1 MGPTAWRCTVDAPF
15 VGRTE
20 ALALL
25 EQALDRARTGV
36 PQRVLVEGRAG
47 IGKTALV
54 RRFMALAGLPRVLY
68 AEGDEAESGLAFGVL
83 GQLLADAP
91 GAPAGG
97 DGWVDSSAAGA
108 ALVEVIGRAQ
118 GPGGDTVAVVVDD
131 AQWADR
137 PSLQALT
144 FAVRRLRA
152 DRVVAIVVVR
162 DIHDVLLPGGL
173 RRLCTAADVVRI
185 RLEGLAPAELG
196 LLSRG
201 LGTGRLTAR
210 AAARLHTHTAGNPLY
225 AQTLLEQSGLGLL
238 DDLERSG
245 STLPAPKSF
254 TALVLARLSACA
266 PATEALVSAAS
277 VLGVHGALDAAA
289 ELAGQDNPL
298 PALEQAV
305 SAGLLTERVGDL
317 VVRFPHPLIHAAVYH
332 RLGPARR
339 AALHLRAAGLTGDE
353 SLALRHRACAAT
365 GPDRAL
371 AADLAALGRRL
382 ASERAWSS
390 AAGQLSTAAGLSPD
404 RAAYEQFTLE
414 AVECRVLAGEVPDTA
429 EAVERI
435 QGFAQ
440 SAWRSYLLGRLTLF
454 DMDRSE
460 ALLCDAWKRCEPE
473 IEPVLGA
480 RIAGQFA
487 ALYGSM
493 LRGTDQ
499 AEWAQLAVRLAP
511 DSTAT
516 DMIRFLAISGQAMSG
531 RAAQALTALGRLEA
545 DPAVA
550 SPAEL
555 EELMGRGVL
564 RGHTDDLA
572 GAVRDLTG
580 VLGACHSRSAMFRVI
595 AANILAW
602 YEYQSGHWDDS
613 MVHCDLA
620 LSLAADTDQPH
631 IAFSCHVNA
640 ALVRSARGDWAE
652 AAGHARVTREYAAS
666 GHPYPLVQAALAA
679 AYLARARGRPEEVV
693 AALEPLLALG
703 RRGPFE
709 EPGLIPWPD
718 LLADAWTALGE
729 HKRAEEAL
737 APYEELAA
745 ERVHHG
751 ALALAAR
758 SRGNLEAARGD
769 AAAAEQAFRAAHS
782 HAEHAR
788 APFDRALL
796 HLAHGQFLRR
806 AGKRTLA
813 GEQLRAAREIL
824 VRLDAKPDLEC
835 CERELAACGLET
847 GERGTRGAALLTP
860 QEVAVARRVASG
872 LTNRQVARELVIS
885 VKTVEYH
892 LGRLYPKLGV
902 DSRHQLASRLAD
914 GQD

>member
-1 MGPTAWRCTVDAPF
+1 MGRA
-15 VGRTE
+15 E

-54 RRFMALAGLPRVLY
+54 RRFMALAGVPRVLY
-68 AEGDEAESGLAFGVL
+68 AEGAEAESGLAFGVL
-83 GQLLADAP
+83 GQLLADGP
-91 GAPAGG
+91 GTPADGG
-97 DGWVDSSAAGA
+97 GWADSPAAGA
-108 ALVEVIGRAQ
+108 GLIEVIDEAQ
-118 GPGGDTVAVVVDD
+118 GPGGDVVTVVVDD
-131 AQWADR
+131 AQWADH

-162 DIHDVLLPGGL
+162 DIHDLLLPEGL
-173 RRLCTAADVVRI
+173 RRLWTAADAVRI
-185 RLEGLAPAELG
+185 RLEGLAPAELR

-210 AAARLHTHTAGNPLY
+210 AAARLHTHTAGNPLH
-225 AQTLLEQSGLGLL
+225 AQVLLEQAGLGLL
-238 DDLERSG
+238 DDLERSD

-254 TALVLARLSACA
+254 TALVLARLSACT

-277 VLGVHGALDAAA
+277 VLGVRGALDAAA
-289 ELAGQDNPL
+289 VLAGQDNPL

-305 SAGLLTERVGDL
+305 SAGLLTERVGDH
-317 VVRFPHPLIHAAVYH
+317 VVCFPHPLIHAAVYH
-332 RLGPARR
+332 QLGPARR
-339 AALHLRAAGLTGDE
+339 AALHLRAADLTGDE
-353 SLALRHRACAAT
+353 SLALRHRARAAT

-371 AADLAALGRRL
+371 AGDLTALGRRL
-382 ASERAWSS
+382 AAERAWSS
-390 AAGQLSTAAGLSPD
+390 AAGQLSTAARLSPD
-404 RAAYEQFTLE
+404 RAAYEQLTLE
-414 AVECRVLAGEVPDTA
+414 AVECRLLAGEVPDTA
-429 EAVERI
+429 EAAQRI
-435 QGFAQ
+435 QGFTQ
-440 SAWRSYLLGRLTLF
+440 SAWRSYLLGRLTLS

-460 ALLCDAWKRCEPE
+460 ALLHDAWNRCDPE
-473 IEPVLGA
+473 TEPVLGA

-493 LRGTDQ
+493 LRGDDQ
-499 AEWAQLAVRLAP
+499 AEWAQLALRLAP

-531 RAAQALTALGRLEA
+531 RAPEALSALGRLA

-555 EELMGRGVL
+555 ELLMGRAVL
-564 RGHTDDLA
+564 RGYTDDLP

-595 AANILAW
+595 AATILAW
-602 YEYQSGHWDDS
+602 YEYQTGHWDDS

-631 IAFSCHVNA
+631 IAFSCHMNA
-640 ALVRSARGDWAE
+640 ALVRSARGEWVE

-666 GHPYPLVQAALAA
+666 GHPYPVVQAALSA

-709 EPGLIPWPD
+709 EPGMIPWPD

-737 APYEELAA
+737 GPYEELAA
-745 ERVHHG
+745 ERAHHG
-751 ALALAAR
+751 TLALAAR
-758 SRGNLEAARGD
+758 SRGTLEAAQGD
-769 AAAAEQAFRAAHS
+769 AAAAERAFQAAHG
-782 HAEHAR
+782 HAEHTR

-813 GEQLRAAREIL
+813 GGQLRAAREIL

-847 GERGTRGAALLTP
+847 GERRTRGAALLTP
-860 QEVAVARRVASG
+860 QELAVARRAASG

-892 LGRLYPKLGV
+892 LGRLYPKLGI

-914 GQD
+914 AQD